1 MIILRNLK
9 QGSDDWLRL
18 RLGIPTTSRFDKIIT
33 PSKMQLSRSAEGYM
47 YELISECVYG
57 EKGNISNE
65 WTRRGSDMEGE
76 AVTFYE
82 FVQNTEVERVGFCL
96 TDDKKIGCSPDG
108 LIGED
113 GGLEIK
119 IPSLAVHLKYLSD
132 GELPVEYRAQVQGAL
147 YVTGRKWWDFISYNP
162 SVESLILRVEP
173 DEEFDDKF
181 SDLIFEFLRDYDKAR
196 ARLEEKLGFK
206 LLPGGGLLDNLKGFK

>member
-65 WTRRGSDMEGE
+65 WVRRGSDMEGE

-119 IPSLAVHLKYLSD
+119 VPSLAVHLKYLSD
-132 GELPVEYRAQVQGAL
+132 GVLPVEYRAQVQGAL

-173 DEEFDDKF
+173 DEEFHNKF
-181 SDLIFEFLRDYDKAR
+181 NDLIVDFLRDYDKAR
-196 ARLEEKLGFK
+196 VRLEGKLGFK